1 MKILQIDGNG
11 RIVGEYSNPSEAAKR
26 TGFDSSHIIK
36 VLKGKRSTHGGYKWR
51 YEDGEVDQEDSDTEF
66 LESRTR
72 EYKGNK
78 AVLTAKTERSIQSLE
93 EAIEFFEID
102 TDKWDVDRFVVN
114 SWDVSMKSKDG
125 SSFKRT
131 NYQVKVWLVP
141 RERTVDEVVQSLNKV
156 LSDYTPKP
164 IPHTSGGNGVITV
177 ELADFHIGADI
188 RNLTRTPD
196 FNIGIIGDY
205 IHSITKIVNEYKADA
220 VVYNMH
226 GDFVES
232 ITGLNHEDSWK
243 SVGMDM
249 YGANVLILANEL
261 IAGILISGTNNV
273 KQVNLVSGN
282 HDRISKSKS
291 VDNYG
296 EGAKI
301 LAWSLQKDFP
311 DLEVNFNPLIL
322 VNEIDDIV
330 HIMTHGHHGISK
342 RDSAKV
348 IADYGDTSKFNLWTE
363 GHMHSRS
370 YKRVL
375 KSKLTQYD
383 TIEYVELD
391 EQKYRKLVLPPLFT
405 GNFFSESIGYSG
417 WAGFVITF
425 NNGRGIPN
433 AHDYTL

>member
-205 IHSITKIVNEYKADA
+205 IH
-220 VVYNMH
+220 
-226 GDFVES
+226 
-232 ITGLNHEDSWK
+232 
-243 SVGMDM
+243 
-249 YGANVLILANEL
+249 
-261 IAGILISGTNNV
+261 
-273 KQVNLVSGN
+273 
-282 HDRISKSKS
+282 
-291 VDNYG
+291 
-296 EGAKI
+296 
-301 LAWSLQKDFP
+301 
-311 DLEVNFNPLIL
+311 
-322 VNEIDDIV
+322 
-330 HIMTHGHHGISK
+330 
-342 RDSAKV
+342 
-348 IADYGDTSKFNLWTE
+348 
-363 GHMHSRS
+363 
-370 YKRVL
+370 
-375 KSKLTQYD
+375 
-383 TIEYVELD
+383 
-391 EQKYRKLVLPPLFT
+391 
-405 GNFFSESIGYSG
+405 
-417 WAGFVITF
+417 
-425 NNGRGIPN
+425 
-433 AHDYTL
+433 